1 MTIKNYYIMKKILK
15 NIKENY
21 ILVLVVLIA
30 GLFFGWLF
38 FHSSGEK
45 ATASSSTEVYE
56 GHDHENE
63 KATVWT
69 CSMHP
74 QIRSDKPGKC
84 PICGMDLIPLNSL
97 SPDEEQIDPNALV
110 MTESAAKLAD
120 IQTMIVQ
127 KGAPEKSLYLQGKV
141 QADER
146 NITEL
151 TARFGGRIEKL
162 FINFTGQHV
171 QKGEKLATIYSPELV
186 TAQRELLEA
195 ITYKDSRP
203 ALYTA
208 AKGKLKLW
216 DLSDEQIS
224 AIEKLGEP
232 QLYFNVNSPITG
244 TITMRHVA
252 LGDYVKEGF
261 ALFQVVDLSH
271 VWVLFDAYESDLPWI
286 KKGDQAE
293 FTIQSLPGKTYKG
306 KVTFIDPFINASTRV
321 AKVRI
326 ELDNPKMEIKPEMFV
341 TGTIQSRI
349 AEGSHELLIP
359 KSSILWTGKRSV
371 VYIKVPDRTNPTFI
385 YRQISLG
392 PEAGN
397 FYVVADGLSEGE
409 EIATNGT
416 FKIDA
421 AAQLQGLPSM
431 MNPEGGKTN
440 TMPGMDMSGG
450 NTKTKSGV
458 NNSQSG
464 SKTAEIQSKASVPM
478 DFIMQLNS
486 VYDQYLVLKNSFV
499 ESDVN
504 KVKQAAQSVQQTL
517 IKVDMK
523 LLTGDY
529 IAKWMDESAILDKQI
544 KLIASETS
552 IENQRTAFITFN
564 NNFYNAIKS
573 FGLMGKT
580 VYYQFCPMANNSKG
594 AYWLSETKD
603 IRNPY
608 YGEAMLTCGETKETL
623 NY

>member
-1 MTIKNYYIMKKILK
+1 MKKILTKIFK

-21 ILVLVVLIA
+21 ILVLVVLIT
-30 GLFFGWLF
+30 GILIGWLS
-38 FHSSGEK
+38 FHSTGYKTS
-45 ATASSSTEVYE
+45 ADSVEVHE
-56 GHDHENE
+56 GHDHENDI
-63 KATVWT
+63 ASIWT

-74 QIRSDKPGKC
+74 QIRSDKPGQC
-84 PICGMDLIPLNSL
+84 PICGMDLIPLNTF
-97 SPDEEQIDPNALV
+97 SPDENQIDPNALV
-110 MTESAAKLAD
+110 MTEAAAKLAE

-127 KGAPEKSLYLQGKV
+127 RGVPEKSLYLQGKV
-141 QADER
+141 QPDER
-146 NITEL
+146 NIAEL
-151 TARFGGRIEKL
+151 TARFGGRIENL

-208 AKGKLKLW
+208 AKGKLRLW
-216 DLSDEQIS
+216 DLNDEQIS
-224 AIEKLGEP
+224 AIENLGEP
-232 QLYFNVNSPITG
+232 QLYFDITSPITG

-252 LGDYVKEGF
+252 LGEYVKEGM
-261 ALFQVVDLSH
+261 ALFKVVDLSH

-326 ELDNPKMEIKPEMFV
+326 ELDNQKMEIKPEMFV
-341 TGTIQSRI
+341 TGTIQSKI
-349 AEGSHELLIP
+349 AERSNDLQIP
-359 KSSILWTGKRSV
+359 KSSVLWTGKRSV
-371 VYIKVPDRTNPTFI
+371 VYVKIPDRVNPTFL
-385 YRQISLG
+385 YRQITLG

-431 MNPEGGKTN
+431 MNPDGGITN
-440 TMPGMDMSGG
+440 TMPGMDMSGA
-450 NTKTKSGV
+450 NAKAAIGV
-458 NNSQSG
+458 NNTEESEPTETQSG
-464 SKTAEIQSKASVPM
+464 TDTPM
-478 DFIMQLNS
+478 DFIMQLNK
-486 VYDQYLVLKNSFV
+486 VYDQYLVLKNAFV
-499 ESDVN
+499 ESDAS
-504 KVKQAAQSVQQTL
+504 KVKQAAQSVQTAL
-517 IKVDMK
+517 TKVDMK
-523 LLTGDY
+523 LLNGGQMT
-529 IAKWMDESAILDKQI
+529 KWMDESAILNKEI

-552 IENQRTAFITFN
+552 IEKQRSAFIIFN
-564 NNFYNAIKS
+564 GKFYESVKT

-580 VYYQFCPMANNSKG
+580 VYYQYCPMANSNKG
-594 AYWLSETKD
+594 AYWLSEKEN
-603 IRNPY
+603 ILNPY
-608 YGEAMLTCGETKETL
+608 FGEAMLTCGETRETL